1 MQFNFS
7 PEKIMLFM
15 SKERLKILEE
25 YWEQFEGGINI
36 KQFMQLMSENIACE
50 NDEERYELM
59 FGC

>member
-1 MQFNFS
+1 
-7 PEKIMLFM
+7 MLFM